1 LFNLSKRN
9 EILFVLCLEG
19 GLMFVGVGFTTPIL
33 PLYAQSFGVS
43 FALVGLVVTVFGLS
57 RMLADLPAG
66 QLADRLG
73 RRPPLIVG
81 PFLSAI
87 AALGA
92 GLATGFWQ
100 LVLFRALQG
109 VGSALYTTGAFT
121 VIADISTPQNRART
135 MSIYNVSILLGHA
148 LGPVVGG
155 VVAQHF
161 GLRVPFFW
169 VAGISLATATW
180 AYLRLRETKDWLPK
194 HEIASHPV
202 DDLGINQ
209 ETVAAGTLKSL
220 LTSRNFILVSLVG
233 ASILFTRSGARQTL
247 IPLMGFNL
255 LDLTASQVGLAYTLT
270 GLVSLAIL
278 YPVGSLADRF
288 GRKAVIVSGSMF
300 VASAL
305 MLFAGSGSYSHYLAA
320 SILFGG
326 TAFLAPVVAAA
337 VADIAPPGRRGTTMG
352 LYRTVCDLGFVAG
365 PLVLGLKR
373 RPADVGK

>member
-180 AYLRLRETKDWLPK
+180 AYLRPRD
-194 HEIASHPV
+194 
-202 DDLGINQ
+202 
-209 ETVAAGTLKSL
+209 
-220 LTSRNFILVSLVG
+220 
-233 ASILFTRSGARQTL
+233 
-247 IPLMGFNL
+247 
-255 LDLTASQVGLAYTLT
+255 SQ
-270 GLVSLAIL
+270 S
-278 YPVGSLADRF
+278 
-288 GRKAVIVSGSMF
+288 
-300 VASAL
+300 
-305 MLFAGSGSYSHYLAA
+305 
-320 SILFGG
+320 
-326 TAFLAPVVAAA
+326 
-337 VADIAPPGRRGTTMG
+337 PGR
-352 LYRTVCDLGFVAG
+352 
-365 PLVLGLKR
+365 
-373 RPADVGK
+373 